1 MLSTKIPFD
10 SERSLALRT
19 ENGVIRRL
27 MRIETNA
34 SVTLKKQKPYGQR
47 YTDGSDKNKSGQK
60 TAERKQQIAER
71 VIIKHLGIIKNGFDF
86 AGNIAGHLFG
96 KKRRLNAYAPK
107 QTNL

>member
-34 SVTLKKQKPYGQR
+34 SVTLKNRNHTANVTLTVPIKTKAVRKPQ
-47 YTDGSDKNKSGQK
+47 SG
-60 TAERKQQIAER
+60 
-71 VIIKHLGIIKNGFDF
+71 NS
-86 AGNIAGHLFG
+86 
-96 KKRRLNAYAPK
+96 RLPSE
-107 QTNL
+107 L